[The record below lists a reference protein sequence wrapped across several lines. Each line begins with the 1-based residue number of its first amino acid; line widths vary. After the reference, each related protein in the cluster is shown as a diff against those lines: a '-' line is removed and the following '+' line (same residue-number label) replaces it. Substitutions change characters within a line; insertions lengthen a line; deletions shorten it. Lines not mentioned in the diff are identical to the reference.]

1 MHLTVEYTSQLK
13 RAAGVADE
21 SVEVPDD
28 CTLEE
33 LLWLVSGRH
42 GGEMRRLLFDAQ
54 GRFQESILL
63 FIGDRQVHWQPSLE
77 LSQGQVVTLVSP
89 ISGG

>member
-1 MHLTVEYTSQLK
+1 MHVTVEYTSQLK
-13 RAAGVADE
+13 RAAGVSAE

-33 LLWLVSGRH
+33 LFRLVSVRH
-42 GGEMRRLLFDAQ
+42 GDDVRRLLFDAQ

-63 FIGDRQVHWQPSLE
+63 FIGDQQVHWQPSLE
-77 LSQGQVVTLVSP
+77 LSEGQVVTLVSP